1 MASSEGPRR
10 CPVCGDE
17 MVVVVAKTRGAH
29 AWRGWH
35 CRRCGHEERE
45 RVAPAGRKE
54 VR

>member
-1 MASSEGPRR
+1 MGTDGPRR

-29 AWRGWH
+29 PWRGWH

-45 RVAPAGRKE
+45 RGREGDGHAK
-54 VR
+54 R